1 MEVKK
6 YFAVQTKCG
15 HVGRN
20 YYIPITFAVVA
31 ESKKEAARIGRLI
44 PRVKH
49 NHKDAIIDVREIDH
63 DEYVII
69 RTENST
75 NEYLKCNSIQEQN
88 RNWTNLYSLKEE
100 DGYNIKKIYSK
111 ESRKERINYK
121 MKKIK
126 ITIDSYYRN
135 NELICEYA

>member
-69 RTENST
+69 CTENGK
-75 NEYLKCNSIQEQN
+75 NEYLKCNSKQEQN
-88 RNWTNLYSLKEE
+88 RNCTSLYPKKEE
-100 DGYNIKKIYSK
+100 DRYNEKKYYNK
-111 ESRKERINYK
+111 ESRKERIKYQR
-121 MKKIK
+121 KKIK
-126 ITIDSYYRN
+126 ITIESYYRN

>member
-88 RNWTNLYSLKEE
+88 RNCTNLYSLKEE